1 MARRI
6 ALSSLVVATAFCLLA
21 VAAEGAQLTEQAKI
35 DALLQSIETRNDLK
49 FIRLGSV
56 HSSSEAAQML
66 RVKLRFAGSR
76 VKTAN
81 DFVEHVAN
89 ATVSGSPYYIVYPDG
104 RRTTSVEFLRGELR
118 RIDAGQAPQDTAKR

>member
-6 ALSSLVVATAFCLLA
+6 ALSSLVMAMAFALMA
-21 VAAEGAQLTEQAKI
+21 VTAEGSQLTEKAKI
-35 DALLQSIETRNDLK
+35 DALLQTIEARDDLK
-49 FIRLGSV
+49 FIRLGSI
-56 HSSSEAAQML
+56 HSSTEAAQML
-66 RVKLRFAGSR
+66 RLKLRFAGGR

-89 ATVSGSPYYIVYPDG
+89 ATVSGSPYYVVYPDG

-118 RIDAGQAPQDTAKR
+118 RIDAGQASPDTAKR